1 MEGWRDGGM
10 EGGMDGR
17 MDGWTDG
24 RMDGWTDGWMD
35 GWMEGRIGPW
45 TEGRSDHG
53 RLVRESMYVREVFE
67 LTTKRTHLPEQTRH
81 HELGKCSLARLHV
94 RVSLGPPS
102 PRNNVRWIKSKS
114 CACSSESVAQGR
126 RREQNY
132 QGRNEPIS
140 EATHEL
146 RETRDEEQ
154 TNKRRNKPATNDG
167 RNDVVTVAR
176 IAVPR
181 SCCANKLTTIFGH
194 TCAQTES
201 VQ

>member
-1 MEGWRDGGM
+1 
-10 EGGMDGR
+10 
-17 MDGWTDG
+17 MDGW
-24 RMDGWTDGWMD
+24 
-35 GWMEGRIGPW
+35 EHVC
-45 TEGRSDHG
+45 E
-53 RLVRESMYVREVFE
+53 REVFE

-81 HELGKCSLARLHV
+81 HELGKCCLARLHV

-126 RREQNY
+126 RRGQNY
-132 QGRNEPIS
+132 LGRNEPIS

-154 TNKRRNKPATNDG
+154 TNKRRNKQTNNKPATNDG